1 MTHYYGNAGHFTI
14 VHTGVCPHCNA
25 EVFLPIT
32 TKLNFHVADAHAHEM
47 ASAQVARDRSR
58 SPPRGARAG
67 NPSPFEPQHQQ
78 QQQQHVVSDSSQSG
92 SPPALAPSQGQGAHP
107 GATTTLVAVPAPRTP
122 LEQAL
127 QSAYLLAMTG
137 HGEPQAAQAASASA
151 RPAAK
156 ATRKPPTP
164 QGGA

>member
-14 VHTGVCPHCNA
+14 VHAGVCPHCNA

-58 SPPRGARAG
+58 SPPRGA
-67 NPSPFEPQHQQ
+67 QHQ